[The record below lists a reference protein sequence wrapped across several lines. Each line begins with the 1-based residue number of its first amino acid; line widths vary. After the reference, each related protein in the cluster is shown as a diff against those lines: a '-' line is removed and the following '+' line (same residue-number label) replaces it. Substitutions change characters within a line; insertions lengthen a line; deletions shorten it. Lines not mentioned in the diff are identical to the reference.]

1 MKLMV
6 FSLCS
11 LVWINVI
18 LLSLLPVTINSDA
31 AQCDNPRV
39 SVIPLAAY
47 EVYKDRGGLSAMCE
61 AASSMRYD
69 IIKDEFPYEFARE
82 QAKLWWALNLTP
94 HEVIFEAAVCYT
106 DN

>member
-1 MKLMV
+1 M
-6 FSLCS
+6 
-11 LVWINVI
+11 WINVI
-18 LLSLLPVTINSDA
+18 LLSLLPVTVNSDS

-39 SVIPLAAY
+39 SVTPLVAY

-82 QAKLWWALNLTP
+82 QAKLW
-94 HEVIFEAAVCYT
+94 
-106 DN
+106 